1 MPTVEADA
9 RTAAR
14 TLAPT
19 TVRRPREESRRT
31 GVAGTGDVAA
41 FDVGT
46 AVQPAGVGVDA
57 LAADRPGSAAG

>member
-1 MPTVEADA
+1 M
-9 RTAAR
+9 
-14 TLAPT
+14 
-19 TVRRPREESRRT
+19 PREESRRT